1 MYVIYNY
8 IRVNT
13 QYTYI
18 CKSYIHNYLPNYI
31 IIYICIYTYMS
42 YIIIYMN
49 THTHTPIHISREG
62 EIAECQQARWAW
74 REGAAPPRTY
84 PQQVVEERG
93 PRGRCRSP
101 AVRPRWRTP
110 RGSTC
115 FPGAASEEAPGP
127 EWPLALARAHE
138 GTHEIL
144 EVAEWAGE
152 SRERA
157 ALPDY

>member
-49 THTHTPIHISREG
+49 THTHTHTYIPRRRNRRVPAGEVGVARRSRT
-62 EIAECQQARWAW
+62 ASYLPATSSRRARPTRQVQEPRRATTL
-74 REGAAPPRTY
+74 ANAPWLHMLPRGGVGGSPRT
-84 PQQVVEERG
+84 
-93 PRGRCRSP
+93 
-101 AVRPRWRTP
+101 
-110 RGSTC
+110 
-115 FPGAASEEAPGP
+115 
-127 EWPLALARAHE
+127 
-138 GTHEIL
+138 
-144 EVAEWAGE
+144 
-152 SRERA
+152 
-157 ALPDY
+157 